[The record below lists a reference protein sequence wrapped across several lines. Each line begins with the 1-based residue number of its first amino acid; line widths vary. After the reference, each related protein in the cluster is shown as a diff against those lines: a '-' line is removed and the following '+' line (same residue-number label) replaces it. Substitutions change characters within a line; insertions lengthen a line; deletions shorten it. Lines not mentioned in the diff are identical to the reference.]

1 MKWKRKNLKNKDSSQ
16 VNSQLFD
23 AIESS
28 LPQANSACFSVVS
41 TSSKKIL
48 ELSRNA
54 VRIKDTSRTN
64 ARANFMIDS
73 SKKRYAEFESENEDN
88 DDCWSCWCR

>member
-1 MKWKRKNLKNKDSSQ
+1 
-16 VNSQLFD
+16 
-23 AIESS
+23 
-28 LPQANSACFSVVS
+28 VS

-64 ARANFMIDS
+64 AYANFMIDS
-73 SKKRYAEFESENEDN
+73 SKKGYTEFESGNEDN
-88 DDCWSCWCR
+88 DDC

>member
-1 MKWKRKNLKNKDSSQ
+1 
-16 VNSQLFD
+16 
-23 AIESS
+23 
-28 LPQANSACFSVVS
+28 VS

-64 ARANFMIDS
+64 AHANFMIDS
-73 SKKRYAEFESENEDN
+73 SKKGYAEFESGNEDN
-88 DDCWSCWCR
+88 DDC